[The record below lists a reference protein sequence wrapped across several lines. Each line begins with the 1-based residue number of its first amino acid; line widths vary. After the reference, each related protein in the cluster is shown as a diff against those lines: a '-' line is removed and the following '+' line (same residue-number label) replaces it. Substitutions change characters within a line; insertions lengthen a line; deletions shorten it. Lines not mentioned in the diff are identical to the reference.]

1 MKEYAN
7 FKRLCFDDILL
18 VPQHSDIESRRQVN
32 LSSGIGKSGRGFAT
46 SIPVIAAP
54 MDTVCEWQMAVKLR
68 RLGGLGVI
76 HRYMSIEDQVIQYS
90 MVRAH
95 KEAAGVAIGATG
107 DYIDRAWQLA
117 TAGCKL
123 LLVDTANGHSQYAI
137 DAVKKIRQVFG
148 RDVHIMA
155 GNVAT
160 YEGFARLQDAGAD
173 SIRVGIG
180 GGSVCTTRLVSGHGV
195 PTLASIMDIRER
207 IPYGEGASLIAD
219 GGIKNSGDAAKALA
233 AGADVVMLGSMLA
246 GTDESPGEIITEG
259 GKVNFQVNYTY
270 PSYMTSNSVD
280 VPEEKKYKL
289 FRGMASREAQVDGRG
304 FSSVVEGV
312 ATKIPYKGS
321 VEKVITEFTGGLGSA
336 LSYSGARNL
345 REFYEESEYVRVTHS
360 SLTESR
366 PHAHKA

>member
-1 MKEYAN
+1 MRQYQN

-18 VPQHSDIESRRQVN
+18 VPQHSTIESRRQVN
-32 LSSGIGKSGRGFAT
+32 LGSSIGNVSPRIVGLN
-46 SIPVIAAP
+46 IPVIAAP
-54 MDTVCEWQMAVKLR
+54 MDTVCEYQMAVEMR

-76 HRYMSIEDQVIQYS
+76 HRYMSPDEQVIQHK
-90 MVRAH
+90 MVQAH
-95 KEAAGVAIGATG
+95 GRLAGVAIGATG
-107 DYIDRAWQLA
+107 DYLDRAWKLVQG
-117 TAGCKL
+117 GCRI

-137 DAVKKIRQVFG
+137 EAVKKLRQVFG
-148 RDVHIMA
+148 RDTHIMA

-160 YEGFARLQDAGAD
+160 WEGFARLQDAGAD

-180 GGSVCTTRLVSGHGV
+180 GGSVCTTRLVSGHGM
-195 PTLASIMDIRER
+195 PTLASIMDIREK

-233 AGADVVMLGSMLA
+233 AGADVIMLGSMLA
-246 GTDESPGEIITEG
+246 GTDESPGEVITSG
-259 GKVNFQVNYTY
+259 GGYSTTTTASSTNI
-270 PSYMTSNSVD
+270 SYNTA
-280 VPEEKKYKL
+280 PIEKYKL

-312 ATKIPYKGS
+312 ATKVPYKGP
-321 VEKVITEFTGGLGSA
+321 VEGILAELVGGLGSA
-336 LSYSGARNL
+336 LSYSGAANL

>member
-1 MKEYAN
+1 MREYN
-7 FKRLCFDDILL
+7 KFKRLCFDDILL

-32 LSSGIGKSGRGFAT
+32 LGSGIGGSGRGFAV

-68 RLGGLGVI
+68 NLGGLGII
-76 HRYMSIEDQVIQYS
+76 HRYMSADEQVIQYK
-90 MVRAH
+90 MAKAH
-95 KEAAGVAIGATG
+95 DAAVGMAIGATG
-107 DYIDRAWQLA
+107 DYLERAWKLA
-117 TAGCKL
+117 AVGCRL

-137 DAVKKIRQVFG
+137 DAVKKLRTTFG
-148 RDVHIMA
+148 NNMHIMA

-180 GGSVCTTRLVSGHGV
+180 GGSVCTTRLVSGHGM
-195 PTLASIMDIRER
+195 PTLASIMDIREK
-207 IPYGEGASLIAD
+207 IEYGSGASLIAD
-219 GGIKNSGDAAKALA
+219 GGIRNSGDAAKALA

-246 GTDESPGEIITEG
+246 GTDESPGAVITEEVPFTNNTYVISSN
-259 GKVNFQVNYTY
+259 VNI
-270 PSYMTSNSVD
+270 SASNQA
-280 VPEEKKYKL
+280 KKYKL

-321 VEKVITEFTGGLGSA
+321 VESIITEFAGGLGSA
-336 LSYSGARNL
+336 LSYSGSRNL
-345 REFYEESEYVRVTHS
+345 KEFYENAEYVRVTHS
-360 SLTESR
+360 SLTESK